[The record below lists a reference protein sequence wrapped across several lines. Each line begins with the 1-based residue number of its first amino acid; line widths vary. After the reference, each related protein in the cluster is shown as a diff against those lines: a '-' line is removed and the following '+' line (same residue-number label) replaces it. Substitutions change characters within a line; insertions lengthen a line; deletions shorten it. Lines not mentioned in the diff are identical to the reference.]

1 MIRYCK
7 TRDDVSIAFSVEGK
21 GPPLVLVGGSANI
34 EDRPSVFDAYRVAYR
49 RFHTVIRY
57 CMRGSGLSDRPDVDY
72 ALDDYVLDLEAVV
85 DAIGL
90 KRFDLFGETTGGCV
104 AIAYAARHPGRVAHL
119 AVLGTPAR
127 SLAARNPR
135 PQVVELRKA
144 MVDAMR
150 AGWDHGP
157 EAFRQIW
164 ISQMA
169 PGASRQQIR
178 DLCEVYAATFRGVD
192 AVRFV
197 EATSNMDV
205 SFMAARVSC
214 PVLVA
219 HSRCDALIPFD
230 EARMLAGLIP
240 GAQLFPFDSPN
251 RFPLPDEPAFD
262 ALHSELQRHFSS
274 AAPQGGD
281 GSEFETLSMRDRRIL
296 DLIAQGLDNH
306 QIAARLD
313 RSEKT
318 IRNAVSAILD
328 AVGAESRAQL
338 IIRSRAEGFGLN
350 GHDLS
355 R

>member
-1 MIRYCK
+1 
-7 TRDDVSIAFSVEGK
+7 
-21 GPPLVLVGGSANI
+21 
-34 EDRPSVFDAYRVAYR
+34 
-49 RFHTVIRY
+49 
-57 CMRGSGLSDRPDVDY
+57 
-72 ALDDYVLDLEAVV
+72 
-85 DAIGL
+85 
-90 KRFDLFGETTGGCV
+90 
-104 AIAYAARHPGRVAHL
+104 
-119 AVLGTPAR
+119 
-127 SLAARNPR
+127 
-135 PQVVELRKA
+135 
-144 MVDAMR
+144 
-150 AGWDHGP
+150 
-157 EAFRQIW
+157 
-164 ISQMA
+164 
-169 PGASRQQIR
+169 
-178 DLCEVYAATFRGVD
+178 
-192 AVRFV
+192 
-197 EATSNMDV
+197 
-205 SFMAARVSC
+205 
-214 PVLVA
+214 
-219 HSRCDALIPFD
+219 
-230 EARMLAGLIP
+230 MLAGLIP